1 MNKCK
6 NRNPVMKLRTVEIP
20 VAEYAELLRC
30 KHRAECMDEIEALR
44 DTIRALESLSAQ
56 LLNEK
61 YGKNAIIDLLKGEC
75 ESESV

>member
-1 MNKCK
+1 MSNRK
-6 NRNPVMKLRTVEIP
+6 NRDRVMKPRTVEIP
-20 VAEYAELLRC
+20 VSEYADLLRC
-30 KHRAECMDEIEALR
+30 KYRAECMDEMEALR
-44 DTIRALESLSAQ
+44 DTIRNLESLNAQ